1 MSIEDKLRDLILT
14 RNKSLREFVQQTDL
28 SYSTV
33 DSILRRGIGNSSLS
47 NILKLCSA
55 LGISADELANNR
67 IVPIDKTIQRRSHMT
82 DIDSIIE
89 FTKKN
94 IKEYSDLTIDGL
106 PMTQDEIEILLDAMD
121 IGIGIIKRNRA
132 RK

>member
-82 DIDSIIE
+82 DIDAIIE